1 MIKNEIKSD
10 IIAGFSVFLL
20 ALPLCLGIAI
30 GSGFPPIAGIFT
42 AIIGGM
48 LASCCGSSSLTIKG
62 PAAGLIA
69 IVLAAVQELG
79 QGDMM
84 VGYKLTLAVGV
95 VAALLQIIIAL
106 CKRATIAEIMP
117 PSVIHGMLAAIGV
130 IIISKQIYVLA
141 GVAPTVQKP
150 FSLLYAFPEASFGAY
165 LPTLL
170 IGLFSFLLVIL
181 WPKLRLKVPSSFVI
195 MALVIPIS
203 LYLELPQKYLI
214 NLPKNFFD
222 GVQFPDF
229 SQVFSPVSIKYI
241 IMFTL
246 VGSIESLL
254 TVCAVDSIRSDMP
267 SSDLNRDL
275 RATGIANLASALIGG
290 MPMISEI
297 VRSKANIDYGAKTA
311 RSNFFHGFF
320 MLVAVV
326 LFPSVMNLIPL
337 SALAALLIFVGLRLA
352 SPSEFTHAYEVGK
365 DQFILFMTTFIVTL
379 LTDLLIGVIVGVLL
393 KIVLLLLHGNSIK
406 DLIFPTFTEEP
417 KGDDVILAIDGPL
430 TFISYIRFKK
440 TILRLAKEYKKVII
454 SLHAVTYL
462 DHTVIKKLHHFKD
475 VEISIEENQQ
485 LARLYSHPFSTRKVT

>member
-1 MIKNEIKSD
+1 MIKDGIKND
-10 IIAGFSVFLL
+10 IIAGFCVFLL

-30 GSGFPPIAGIFT
+30 GSGFPPIAGIFA

-69 IVLAAVQELG
+69 IVLGAVQELG
-79 QGDMM
+79 QGD
-84 VGYKLTLAVGV
+84 VFLGYKLTLAVGV
-95 VAALLQIIIAL
+95 VAALLQIVIAL
-106 CKRATIAEIMP
+106 CKKASIAEIMP

-130 IIISKQIYVLA
+130 IIISKQLYVLA
-141 GVAPTVQKP
+141 GVAPVAQKP
-150 FSLLYAFPEASFGAY
+150 LSLLAGFPQASFGANISV
-165 LPTLL
+165 LL

-181 WPKLRLKVPSSFVI
+181 WPRLKIKLPSSFVI
-195 MALVIPIS
+195 MALVIPVS
-203 LYLELPQKYLI
+203 LYLGLPQKYLI
-214 NLPKNFFD
+214 NLPANFFD
-222 GVQFPDF
+222 GIQFPDF

-267 SSDLNRDL
+267 ASDLNRDL

-311 RSNFFHGFF
+311 KANFFHGFF
-320 MLVAVV
+320 MLVAVL
-326 LFPSVMNLIPL
+326 LFPSLMNLIPL

-352 SPSEFTHAYEVGK
+352 SPSEFRHAYEVGK
-365 DQFILFMTTFIVTL
+365 DQFLLFMTTFIVTL
-379 LTDLLIGVIVGVLL
+379 LTDLLIGVVVGVLL
-393 KIVLLLLHGNSIK
+393 KIVLLVARGNSIK
-406 DLIFPTFTEEP
+406 SLFFPTFTEE
-417 KGDDVILAIDGPL
+417 KVGDDVVLAIDGPL
-430 TFISYIRFKK
+430 TFVSYIRFKK
-440 TILRLAKEYKKVII
+440 HILSLAKRHKKVLV

-462 DHTVIKKLHHFKD
+462 DHTVIKKLHHFND
-475 VEISIEENQQ
+475 VEISIVENQQ
-485 LARLYSHPFSTRKVT
+485 LAKLYNHPFSSRKLT